1 MDALQIQNNNH
12 VIIYGTQ
19 GSSPQ
24 FTARTWYTFINMGH
38 DANRVHLLEE
48 SLNEWVGAGGPIE
61 KDSTKVSFLADDLD
75 LEEGEFNYVAQDAS
89 NFVNMQDVLAVVN
102 DIMAKTKEENAAN
115 VIDKTV
121 IIDTRP
127 AGRFNAEAPEP
138 RQGVRGGHMPGA
150 INIPFM
156 DLLDSSSTSK
166 TLKPKDE
173 LKQIFTKAGVDIE
186 NESTPKIIVSCGSG
200 MLACLVAVALEEC
213 GRDPKGTFV
222 YDGSWTE
229 WGLDPDTPVVK

>member
-1 MDALQIQNNNH
+1 MSNNHHPLDGKNIVTIKECLKDDVLSNQDTIFVDGSWHLDTSRNGRQEYEAGPRIKGAKFFDVDDVSSKGDLNPKDLPHMMPTKELFAAAMDALQIQNNNH

-89 NFVNMQDVLAVVN
+89 NF
-102 DIMAKTKEENAAN
+102 
-115 VIDKTV
+115 
-121 IIDTRP
+121 
-127 AGRFNAEAPEP
+127 
-138 RQGVRGGHMPGA
+138 
-150 INIPFM
+150 
-156 DLLDSSSTSK
+156 
-166 TLKPKDE
+166 
-173 LKQIFTKAGVDIE
+173 
-186 NESTPKIIVSCGSG
+186 
-200 MLACLVAVALEEC
+200 
-213 GRDPKGTFV
+213 
-222 YDGSWTE
+222 
-229 WGLDPDTPVVK
+229 